1 MKPVIEIKNL
11 TCQFS
16 STRAVNGID
25 LKINK
30 GSICALLGP
39 NGAGKSTTIKS
50 LMGLQPQYTG
60 EIEVLGVSSK
70 ALTKNELQRIGYV
83 SEDQKLP
90 GWMTTKQLMNYC
102 RPLYPTWDQ
111 ERHENESSSHR
122 FYLLPPKH
130 TYP

>member
-111 ERHENESSSHR
+111 EFNDALIKQ
-122 FYLLPPKH
+122 FNLPRERKIAQF
-130 TYP
+130 